1 MVTAPREFVN
11 VAEGRAHAKI
21 ILIGEHAV
29 VYGHPAIALPV
40 PSLTLTATARLLP
53 TPVEAGIRV
62 SGSLSIGGVP
72 TLEGSLRADGSVTF
86 DVPSSSTMQ
95 RGKRRIATVGD
106 PSTGAI
112 YLDLDED
119 HGEEEL
125 AQSALRTILTHVG
138 ERPGRAEVLVDGSI
152 PTARGLGSS
161 AAMSSS
167 IAEAVARLYGHEL
180 THAERFEIV
189 QFVERIAH
197 GTPSGLDAYATMA
210 TGPIWFQQGR
220 AEPLGSVSIPPLV
233 IADTG
238 IAGRT
243 LEAVRGLRTLREK
256 QPRKVDPVLEKISS
270 LAYVAREAM
279 KSDDHRSVG
288 RAMNDCHDLLSEL
301 GVSHASL
308 DHFAQVAR
316 EAGALGAKLTGGG
329 LGGCMI
335 ALAPSHAEVPVLMRA
350 LREAGAAHVWPVTEH
365 EPVSK
370 ESER

>member
-1 MVTAPREFVN
+1 MTTPSVESGSVGTG
-11 VAEGRAHAKI
+11 VAHGKV

-53 TPVEAGIRV
+53 FAADAAAGITA
-62 SGSLSIGGVP
+62 SGSLSIDGVP
-72 TLEGSLRADGSVTF
+72 TLEGSLGADGSLTLG
-86 DVPSSSTMQ
+86 VPGADHEPGQ
-95 RGKRRIATVGD
+95 GRVATVGD

-112 YLDLDED
+112 YVNLDED

-138 ERPGRAEVLVDGSI
+138 EKPGRAEVHVEGSI

-180 THAERFEIV
+180 THEERFELV

-210 TGPIWFQQGR
+210 DGPIWFHKGH
-220 AEPLGSVSIPPLV
+220 AEPLQVSGPLPLV

-243 LEAVRGLRTLREK
+243 LEAVSALRELRGREPARVNPAMERIAELSV
-256 QPRKVDPVLEKISS
+256 QTRAALVRGD
-270 LAYVAREAM
+270 LAT
-279 KSDDHRSVG
+279 VG
-288 RAMNDCHDLLSEL
+288 AAMNECHEILIDLEI
-301 GVSHASL
+301 SHAKL
-308 DHFAQVAR
+308 DELVAAAR
-316 EAGALGAKLTGGG
+316 SAGALGAKLTGGG
-329 LGGCMI
+329 RGGCMV
-335 ALAPSHAEVPVLMRA
+335 ALAPSVDEVPALMDS
-350 LREAGAAHVWPVTEH
+350 LNQAGAHHVWSLTE
-365 EPVSK
+365 ETV
-370 ESER
+370 